1 MTTGGSFDFHIANKS
16 RMFVYFL
23 TCLKEIRCCQYF
35 HRRVFRQGVKSQ
47 NQHKTFC
54 EEASRCTFGEVGF
67 LVDTLQMTALSHPTS
82 QVVAQA
88 AISI

>member
-16 RMFVYFL
+16 QMFVYFL
-23 TCLKEIRCCQYF
+23 ICLKEIRCCQYF
-35 HRRVFRQGVKSQ
+35 HSRVFRQGVKSQ

-54 EEASRCTFGEVGF
+54 EEANHRTFGEVRF
-67 LVDTLQMTALSHPTS
+67 LVDTHQMTTLNHLSS
-82 QVVAQA
+82 QVVIQA